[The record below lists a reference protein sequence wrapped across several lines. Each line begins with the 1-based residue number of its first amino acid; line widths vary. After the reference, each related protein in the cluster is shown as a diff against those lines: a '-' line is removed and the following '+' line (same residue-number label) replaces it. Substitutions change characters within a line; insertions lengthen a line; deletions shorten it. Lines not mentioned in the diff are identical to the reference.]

1 MRCASHSRVF
11 VAIVSACLILSA
23 TGRPA
28 ESAPSP
34 NSAGAADAVNEA
46 RRVEEALNG
55 VKGLI
60 ASFTQTVES
69 PGLPRP
75 QIEKGTVYLLR
86 PGRMRFQYDV
96 PKGKLAIAD
105 GRKTYLYLPE
115 ERQVLVAPLD
125 ARSPASG
132 VSILMQRIDL
142 AATFTVGW
150 GPGPERGPRPLMLS
164 PRAPQPEYEYLLLTT
179 GPDRLVKSLTIV
191 EPLGSRV
198 TYRLERVRR
207 VDTLEDELFEFSP
220 PAGIEVQEV
229 GPS

>member
-1 MRCASHSRVF
+1 MTRDFMSMGILPIAF
-11 VAIVSACLILSA
+11 ACLVPA
-23 TGRPA
+23 AAWGA
-28 ESAPSP
+28 ESPAPAV
-34 NSAGAADAVNEA
+34 AGGLADAVSEA

-55 VKGLI
+55 VRGLI

-75 QIEKGTVYLLR
+75 QIEKGTLYLLR
-86 PGRMRFQYDV
+86 PGRMRFQYDI
-96 PKGKLAIAD
+96 PKGKLAVAD

-125 ARSPASG
+125 PRSPASG

-142 AATFTVGW
+142 VSTFAVSW
-150 GPGPERGPRPLMLS
+150 GAGPERGPRPLMLS

-179 GPDRLVKSLTIV
+179 GPDRLVRSLTIV

-198 TYRLERVRR
+198 TYRLDRVRQ
-207 VDTLEDELFEFSP
+207 VDTLDDELFEFSP

>member
-1 MRCASHSRVF
+1 MMRHFMSAGILPIAF
-11 VAIVSACLILSA
+11 ACLVPA
-23 TGRPA
+23 AGWAA
-28 ESAPSP
+28 ESPAPTV
-34 NSAGAADAVNEA
+34 AGGSADAVSEA

-55 VKGLI
+55 IRGLI

-75 QIEKGTVYLLR
+75 QIEKGTMYLLR
-86 PGRMRFQYDV
+86 PGRMRFQYDI
-96 PKGKLAIAD
+96 PKGKLAVAD

-125 ARSPASG
+125 PRSPASG

-142 AATFTVGW
+142 VSTFAVSW
-150 GPGPERGPRPLMLS
+150 GPGPGRGPRPLMLS
-164 PRAPQPEYEYLLLTT
+164 PRAPQPEYEYLLLST
-179 GPDRLVKSLTIV
+179 GPDRLVRSLTIV

-198 TYRLERVRR
+198 TYRLDRVRQ
-207 VDTLEDELFEFSP
+207 VDTLDDALFEFTP

>member
-1 MRCASHSRVF
+1 MMRRFMSPGILPIAF
-11 VAIVSACLILSA
+11 ACLVPA
-23 TGRPA
+23 AGWAA
-28 ESAPSP
+28 ESPAPAV
-34 NSAGAADAVNEA
+34 AGGSADAVSEA
-46 RRVEEALNG
+46 RRIEEALNG
-55 VKGLI
+55 VRGLI

-75 QIEKGTVYLLR
+75 QVEKGTMYLLR
-86 PGRMRFQYDV
+86 PGRMRFQYDI
-96 PKGKLAIAD
+96 PKGKLAVAD

-125 ARSPASG
+125 PRSPASG

-142 AATFTVGW
+142 VSTFAVSW

-198 TYRLERVRR
+198 TYRLDRVRQ
-207 VDTLEDELFEFSP
+207 VDTLDDELFEFTP

>member
-1 MRCASHSRVF
+1 V
-11 VAIVSACLILSA
+11 
-23 TGRPA
+23 
-28 ESAPSP
+28 E
-34 NSAGAADAVNEA
+34 EA

-55 VKGLI
+55 VKGLV

-75 QIEKGTVYLLR
+75 QVEKGTVYMLR
-86 PGRMRFQYDV
+86 PGRMRFEYDV

-115 ERQVLVAPLD
+115 ERQVVVAPLD
-125 ARSPASG
+125 PRTPGSG
-132 VSILMQRIDL
+132 MSILLNRVDL
-142 AATFTVGW
+142 VGTFSIGW

-164 PRAPQPEYEYLLLTT
+164 PRAPRQEYEYLLLTT
-179 GPDRLVKSLTIV
+179 GPDRLVKSLAIV

-198 TYRLERVRR
+198 TYRLERIRL
-207 VDTLEDELFEFSP
+207 VDTLPDDLFEFTP
-220 PAGIEVQEV
+220 PAGIEVQEA

>member
-1 MRCASHSRVF
+1 MRRFMSPGILPIAL
-11 VAIVSACLILSA
+11 ACLV
-23 TGRPA
+23 PA
-28 ESAPSP
+28 AGWAAGSPAPTV
-34 NSAGAADAVNEA
+34 AGGAADAVGEA

-55 VKGLI
+55 VRGLI

-75 QIEKGTVYLLR
+75 QIEKGTLYLLR

-125 ARSPASG
+125 PRSPGSG
-132 VSILMQRIDL
+132 VSILLQRIDL
-142 AATFTVGW
+142 VATFTVGW

-164 PRAPQPEYEYLLLTT
+164 PRSPQPEYEYLLLTT

-198 TYRLERVRR
+198 TYRLERARQ
-207 VDTLEDELFEFSP
+207 VDSLPDELFEFNP

>member
-1 MRCASHSRVF
+1 MSVGIPAIAFALLVPMAGRAEESHAPT
-11 VAIVSACLILSA
+11 VAGGAVEAVS
-23 TGRPA
+23 
-28 ESAPSP
+28 
-34 NSAGAADAVNEA
+34 EA

-55 VKGLI
+55 VRGLI

-86 PGRMRFQYDV
+86 PGRMRFQYDL

-125 ARSPASG
+125 PRSPASG

-142 AATFTVGW
+142 VAAFAVSW

-179 GPDRLVKSLTIV
+179 GPDRKST
-191 EPLGSRV
+191 
-198 TYRLERVRR
+198 RLN
-207 VDTLEDELFEFSP
+207 S
-220 PAGIEVQEV
+220 
-229 GPS
+229 